1 MNKKKALTKTAAA
14 VMACCMLG
22 STVFSGA
29 GRGGV
34 RAEGEGDSE
43 WNEIQPIVSRY
54 YGEWN
59 DTTYP
64 GQISSYTPDTALL
77 GNGDIGVNS
86 GGDSKTKTFYISKGD
101 FWEYNGTQKAVGG
114 YSIMEKELPKEN
126 PNLAPRYKEVTSTA
140 EDTWGLSNLGK
151 EQAVNGKIQNVETGY
166 GWVSK
171 PIVDNE
177 PQ

>member
-43 WNEIQPIVSRY
+43 WNEIQSIVSRY

-86 GGDSKTKTFYISKGD
+86 GGDSKTKTFYITIMAGTEARKG
-101 FWEYNGTQKAVGG
+101 AV
-114 YSIMEKELPKEN
+114 L
-126 PNLAPRYKEVTSTA
+126 
-140 EDTWGLSNLGK
+140 
-151 EQAVNGKIQNVETGY
+151 
-166 GWVSK
+166 
-171 PIVDNE
+171 
-177 PQ
+177 